1 MPSPF
6 HRRNRF
12 RLLAAL
18 TLGSC
23 HAIGLGCLQDI
34 LAIIGATFF

>member
-1 MPSPF
+1 MPTLF

-12 RLLAAL
+12 RLLAGL
-18 TLGSC
+18 TLGCC

-34 LAIIGATFF
+34 FAIIGASFF